1 MIKHNPKKTHTIK
14 VARKHILA
22 ALEDAGKLKF
32 FPKYVIK
39 AFYYEGQDRSIG
51 EFGWQIS
58 VVPQTPSIKYKKLS
72 KK

>member
-1 MIKHNPKKTHTIK
+1 MIKHKPKKTHTVK

-39 AFYYEGQDRSIG
+39 AYYYEGQDKSIG
-51 EFGWQIS
+51 EFGWQIA
-58 VVPQTPSIKYKKLS
+58 VVPQQPQIKFKKFS
-72 KK
+72 TK

>member
-1 MIKHNPKKTHTIK
+1 MIKHQTKKTHTVK

-39 AFYYEGQDRSIG
+39 AYYYEGKDKSIG
-51 EFGWQIS
+51 EFGWQIA
-58 VVPQTPSIKYKKLS
+58 VVPEKSAR
-72 KK
+72 